1 MRKAAALAVLTV
13 LTGCQPRA
21 PLPERRGVASIDF
34 CADQMVLGLLPKDRI
49 RAVSF
54 EADSDTSFSVPR
66 AHGIPRLR
74 PQLEDIA
81 ALRPAV
87 VVRSYGGGARLD
99 RQLEA
104 MGIDVV
110 QLGYPATLGAARG
123 DVLRVGSE
131 LGAEAKARALV
142 AGFDA
147 KLAAARSAIG
157 EAPTALYVT
166 PGDITT
172 GPGSLVAE
180 VIDAAGFQPYRQQPG
195 WGSLPLEAIVRRTP
209 DVLFRAF
216 FDSPRYQQDYWTASR
231 HPVVERAS
239 RATVDVEVPGAWL
252 ACGNWLT
259 GDAVAALARA
269 KGQRR

>member
-1 MRKAAALAVLTV
+1 MRKAAVLAVLAV

-34 CADQMVLGLLPKDRI
+34 CADQMVLGLLAKDRI

-54 EADSDTSFSVPR
+54 EADSDASFSVPR
-66 AHGIPRLR
+66 ATGLPRLR

-99 RQLEA
+99 RQLTK
-104 MGIDVV
+104 MGIRIV
-110 QLGYPATLGAARG
+110 QLGYPATLDAARA

-131 LGAEAKARALV
+131 LGAKAKARALV
-142 AGFDA
+142 AGLDA
-147 KLAAARSAIG
+147 KLAAARSTAD

-166 PGDITT
+166 PGDVTT

-180 VIDAAGFQPYRQQPG
+180 VIGAAGFQTYRQQPG
-195 WGSLPLEAIVRRTP
+195 WGSLPIEAMVRRPP
-209 DVLFRAF
+209 DVVFRAF
-216 FDSPRYQQDYWTASR
+216 FDSPRYQQDHWTASR
-231 HPVVERAS
+231 HPVVERAA
-239 RATVDVEVPGAWL
+239 RDAVEVEVPGAWL

-259 GDAVAALARA
+259 GDAVAALAKA
-269 KGQRR
+269 KRQLP